1 MNNLVEISKS
11 GIKLA
16 QKGLSTTAQNIT
28 NAQSAGYTRKRL
40 VSVPEQF
47 SSGSGFSGLGVKAA
61 DFDYLRDMRTESMIQ
76 SKHHQKSYLEQKSLV
91 FSRLETSFVSDTGG
105 DLDARMQNF
114 LQSFAS
120 LAGSPSSQTKK
131 AEVVREAQQLI
142 GSIQQLD
149 GAISQ
154 QKEMVQEQALEAVGQ
169 VNRLMHDIHS
179 LNEPIKQAMQRNQT
193 AFDLM
198 DQQLLKIKE
207 LSSYLEVDVTR
218 QENGQVSMH
227 MGGIELMGE
236 FGVNA
241 LRTHSNPDG
250 SGLELRFQR
259 SGQLLSVQQG
269 KLGALLE
276 LNNGDLFDLQED
288 LDAFVSNIVARVNHE
303 HEQGIST
310 SDTQS
315 RSFFAVDGLSAK
327 SIALNSEIVSNPE
340 LIAVTDPLVNSL
352 NGAIAQNI
360 ANITEAK
367 LMDGKGPIEFS
378 IDFISRPGSEVA
390 RVNDEL
396 ALRTTE
402 LELLDAQQQQISG
415 VNIDEE
421 LSNMIQYQQAYQ
433 GAAKILESAQI
444 MYQTLLSIMQ

>member
-276 LNNGDLFDLQED
+276 LNNEDLFELQED

-327 SIALNSEIVSNPE
+327 SIALNSEIVANPE

-433 GAAKILESAQI
+433 GAAKVLESAQI

>member
-288 LDAFVSNIVARVNHE
+288 LDAFVSNIVARVNQE

>member
-276 LNNGDLFDLQED
+276 LNNEDLFELQED

-327 SIALNSEIVSNPE
+327 SIALNSELVANPE

-433 GAAKILESAQI
+433 GAAKVLESAQI

>member
-227 MGGIELMGE
+227 LGGIELMGE

-250 SGLELRFQR
+250 SELELRFQR

-276 LNNGDLFDLQED
+276 LNNEDLFDLQED

-327 SIALNSEIVSNPE
+327 SIALNSEIVANPE

-433 GAAKILESAQI
+433 GAAKVLESAQI

>member
-1 MNNLVEISKS
+1 
-11 GIKLA
+11 
-16 QKGLSTTAQNIT
+16 
-28 NAQSAGYTRKRL
+28 
-40 VSVPEQF
+40 
-47 SSGSGFSGLGVKAA
+47 
-61 DFDYLRDMRTESMIQ
+61 
-76 SKHHQKSYLEQKSLV
+76 
-91 FSRLETSFVSDTGG
+91 
-105 DLDARMQNF
+105 MQNF

-154 QKEMVQEQALEAVGQ
+154 QKEMVQEQALEAVGK

-276 LNNGDLFDLQED
+276 LNNEDLFDLQED

-327 SIALNSEIVSNPE
+327 SIALNSEIVANPE

-433 GAAKILESAQI
+433 GAAKVLESAQI

>member
-76 SKHHQKSYLEQKSLV
+76 SKYHQKSYLEQKSLV

-154 QKEMVQEQALEAVGQ
+154 QKEMVQEQALEAVGK

-276 LNNGDLFDLQED
+276 LNNEDLFDLQED

-327 SIALNSEIVSNPE
+327 SIALNSEIVANPE

-433 GAAKILESAQI
+433 GAAKVLESAQI

>member
-276 LNNGDLFDLQED
+276 LNNEDLFELQED

-327 SIALNSEIVSNPE
+327 SIALNSELVANPE

-367 LMDGKGPIEFS
+367 LMEGKGPIEFS

-433 GAAKILESAQI
+433 GAAKVLESAQI